1 MSKSKYEILGIDY
14 QINPTANVKNLVKQ
28 FTDGRLIY
36 RARYVKSDISL
47 IDTINNRFTI
57 YNAKLDDEYTF
68 ILSSDFDIY
77 IKGIR
82 LSSDIYRIEQSGEN
96 VVITF
101 NENELDY
108 NTFSL
113 SDVVVFGKFS
123 EINVNE
129 VSVYLVT
136 EQGDYL
142 ITDDNNYII
151 I

>member
-14 QINPTANVKNLVKQ
+14 QINPTVNVKNLVKQ